1 MIIMALFFLK
11 AHCYEMTEGVNCGVS
26 EFWEKGFVAFQASI
40 NAAIIEV
47 SIKHPKQT
55 HVQCR

>member
-1 MIIMALFFLK
+1 
-11 AHCYEMTEGVNCGVS
+11 MTEGVNCGVS

-55 HVQCR
+55 HVQCRLTVLEASKVLWKKI